1 MSAAFIFSLLI
12 ALPTQFS
19 NSIDSSEGSDEHIE
33 IQKSYSFMAYNVG
46 NLFDTEDDPLRDDN
60 EFTPGGSAKW
70 TEEKLVQKMSNLAKV
85 IVNSKSSSG
94 KACPDFL
101 GLVEVENAAI
111 AQRFNREFLKECGYK
126 KIVIDPKDPDPRGIR
141 VASFTRLPLQGS
153 PKSHSAYKDA
163 RFIQEVPLLLS
174 GVPMTVFVNHWKSR
188 RKNPE
193 NNDDGSEK
201 RALSAQTLRN
211 RVNEILA
218 LNPDAEILML
228 GDFNDEPENVSLKK
242 VLGSTLSL
250 RQFAEHTQEQL
261 AWNPANELL
270 RLQEAS
276 KDKTEVDRAE
286 EFKKI
291 RGTYYYA
298 REKKYNLFDNAHMT
312 AGLLDNQG
320 IRYVPNSFKVVRLK
334 EFTDSKMAPIPF
346 SPPRQNGASDHF
358 PILLSFTVLDPQ

>member
-1 MSAAFIFSLLI
+1 MSTAFIFSLFF

-19 NSIDSSEGSDEHIE
+19 DSIDSSQRFDEHIE
-33 IQKSYSFMAYNVG
+33 IQKSYSFMSYNVG
-46 NLFDTEDDPLRDDN
+46 NLFDTEDDPLKDDN

-70 TEEKLVQKMSNLAKV
+70 TEQKLIQKMTNLAKV
-85 IVNSKSSSG
+85 ITSSKSPSG
-94 KACPDFL
+94 QACPDFL
-101 GLVEVENAAI
+101 GLVEVENAKI
-111 AQRFNREFLKECGYK
+111 AQRFNREFLKDCKYN

-141 VASFTRLPLQGS
+141 AASFTRLPLQGA
-153 PKSHSAYKDA
+153 PKSHSAYTDA
-163 RFIQEVPLLLS
+163 RFIQEVTVLLS
-174 GVPMTVFVNHWKSR
+174 GVPMTVFINHWKSR

-193 NNDDGSEK
+193 NNDDGSQK
-201 RALSAQTLRN
+201 RALSAQALRK
-211 RVNEILA
+211 RVTDILEV
-218 LNPDAEILML
+218 NPDAEVLML

-250 RQFAEHTQEQL
+250 KEFVEDPQDVL

-270 RLQEAS
+270 RLQKATG
-276 KDKTEVDRAE
+276 DKTEVDRFE

-298 REKKYNLFDNAHMT
+298 RENKYNLFDNAHMT

-334 EFTDSKMAPIPF
+334 EFTDAKLAPISF
-346 SPPRQNGASDHF
+346 SPPKQNGASDHF
-358 PILLSFTVLDPQ
+358 PILLRFTVLDPQ